1 MLNPCLNCKEPL
13 CSAADCPAANA
24 AEIAEQDVHIDKDS
38 ETPLKKKVSL
48 PPRLKS
54 VLKLAGVKTPQ
65 NHRAR
70 IIIKRESNLLS
81 IFTTGQEDKRIKGYS
96 GGLKGRICLHY
107 RKGVLMKI
115 MYYKK

>member
-1 MLNPCLNCKEPL
+1 MFNPCLNCKEPL

-24 AEIAEQDVHIDKDS
+24 AEIAELDAHIDD
-38 ETPLKKKVSL
+38 ETEITLKEKVSL
-48 PPRLKS
+48 PDRLKS
-54 VLKLAGVKTPQ
+54 VLGLAGIKTPK
-65 NHRAR
+65 NPRAQIVIQR
-70 IIIKRESNLLS
+70 GSNFLAISATDQENKKIKS
-81 IFTTGQEDKRIKGYS
+81 YS